1 MTGLTPILTRDGM
14 RAAEAATIERWDLP
28 ARVLM
33 ESAGRAA
40 AAVVADLIGTP
51 AGRVA
56 VLCGPG
62 DNGGDGLVV
71 ARVLHARGVD
81 VTVVALNA
89 PRESPGRAANRRLA
103 ERLAEAAPASFR
115 LAPVDEAHGPFDA
128 VVDALLGI
136 GATGELRPEVARLAA
151 WIAEQGAPTV
161 ALDVPTGVDAAT
173 GAAVAGAVR
182 ADVTVTFGALKAG
195 LLLGAGA
202 ALAGRRVTVE
212 IGVPASEIEA
222 HAAAHRATDAWV
234 RTHLPRRAAD
244 AHKYSA
250 GRAVAIVGSRP
261 YSGAAVLATTAALRA
276 GAGAVVCCTPASVQA
291 TLDVHSAEVMVEAC
305 PETSAGTLTLAAFDV
320 ITERLAAADAALVG
334 CGLGRAPETARL
346 VRTLLRRVRVP
357 VVLDADGL
365 RAFAGHDGQFAD
377 RPGGASLVLTPHL
390 GELRALVG
398 DDRYAPADRLTAVR
412 DLAVR
417 WNAVVVLKGMPS
429 VVGVPD
435 GRVFVGPPGAPAL
448 ATAGS
453 GDTLAG
459 TITAFLAQGVP
470 APEAA
475 VCALHVGTEAARVAG
490 GPAGVGVVASDLVAA
505 IPAALAHF
513 HALRVHASHV
523 RA

>member
-40 AAVVADLIGTP
+40 ADVIAGALGRP
-51 AGRVA
+51 AAGARVA

-71 ARVLHARGVD
+71 ARVLHARGAD
-81 VTVVALNA
+81 VTVVALGA

-103 ERLAEAAPASFR
+103 ERLAEAAPETFR
-115 LAPVDEAHGPFDA
+115 LADEAQGPFDA
-128 VVDALLGI
+128 VVDALLGT
-136 GATGELRPEVARLAA
+136 GAAGEMRPEVARLAA
-151 WIAEQGAPTV
+151 WVAAQNAPTV
-161 ALDVPTGVDAAT
+161 ALDVPTGVDATT
-173 GAAVAGAVR
+173 GAAADGAVR
-182 ADVTVTFGALKAG
+182 ADVTVAFGALKAG
-195 LLLGAGA
+195 LVLGAGA
-202 ALAGRRVTVE
+202 ALAGRSVAVE
-212 IGVPASEIEA
+212 IGVPAAELEA

-234 RTHLPRRAAD
+234 RSHLPRRAAD

-250 GRAVAIVGSRP
+250 GRAVAVVGSRP

-291 TLDVHSAEVMVEAC
+291 ARDAHSAQVMVEAC
-305 PETSAGTLTLAAFDV
+305 PETSAGTLTLAAFDA

-377 RPGGASLVLTPHL
+377 RPGSAALVLTPHL

-398 DDRYAPADRLTAVR
+398 DDRYTPPDRLAAVR
-412 DLAVR
+412 DLAAR

-429 VVGVPD
+429 VVGAPD

-470 APEAA
+470 AAEAA

-490 GPAGVGVVASDLVAA
+490 GPHGVGAVASDLVAA

-513 HALRVHASHV
+513 HASRVPT
-523 RA
+523 